1 MMSNVVFLDTSLMLL
16 KLNMLVYTSHMVFSF
31 SVCSR
36 LLSSLPP
43 VGTTTPLS
51 ATTQLNDVKEFG
63 DWVSTWGGG
72 LKGWA
77 MAQTLQKLKDAQRK
91 GEKEVKWQR

>member
-1 MMSNVVFLDTSLMLL
+1 
-16 KLNMLVYTSHMVFSF
+16 MLVHASHMVFSF
-31 SVCSR
+31 PVCSR

>member
-1 MMSNVVFLDTSLMLL
+1 MLMISNVLFFSDFLKFIVLAIMWSSLFLL
-16 KLNMLVYTSHMVFSF
+16 
-31 SVCSR
+31 CSR

-43 VGTTTPLS
+43 AGTITPLS